1 MTEDKNSE
9 TSKIILTLV
18 QNFFD
23 DYKNRD
29 FQSFYENDT
38 TVFAVERTNSSYK
51 DVFSLTVN
59 GNLDEF
65 LLKIKI
71 SDLLKNLDIFDVS
84 GLQKHTLQILYS
96 DKDDIEVVG
105 IALVV
110 ELVNDELP
118 SDVIS
123 LDESL
128 FYSPELNM
136 RDIINHYFNLVNSD

>member
-1 MTEDKNSE
+1 MTEEKNSE
-9 TSKIILTLV
+9 RSKEILTLV
-18 QNFFD
+18 KNFFA
-23 DYKNRD
+23 DYENRE
-29 FQSFYENDT
+29 FKSFYKNDT
-38 TVFAVERTNSSYK
+38 TVFEVERTHSSYK

-71 SDLLKNLDIFDVS
+71 SDLLKNTDIFAIP
-84 GLQKHTLQILYS
+84 GLENHTLEILYS

-128 FYSPELNM
+128 FYSQELNM
-136 RDIINHYFNLVNSD
+136 RKVIDYYFNLVNSD